1 MTTFLVVKFD
11 DDCQKNEVIP
21 ESWFHEGVCAVP
33 SKNIRE
39 AAEKC
44 EVIKM
49 AWKRYSVTILSSH
62 GKFKKIVFLVKLS

>member
-1 MTTFLVVKFD
+1 MTTFLAVKFD
-11 DDCQKNEVIP
+11 DECQKKVNP

-49 AWKRYSVTILSSH
+49 DQTDK
-62 GKFKKIVFLVKLS
+62 